1 MSGFVALLKKELKEQ
16 YRTHRFLI
24 VGAIFTLFGIG
35 TPLMLKFLPEI
46 LKLSGEN
53 LQITFTPPT
62 AVQSFTEFAG
72 TFGEIGI
79 VVAVLVGMGMVANE
93 LRNGTAVITLSK
105 PVSRAAFVSAKLTAI
120 SLTFL
125 AALTVAAAC
134 CSIYT
139 IWLIEDANII
149 PFIQLYFLLGLF
161 LVFCLAITVLF
172 SCLFKSSLA
181 AGGFAIAVII
191 GQIMLSGVPVIG
203 DYLPGKLLNWGT
215 GIITG
220 IDQNYWWAAGI
231 TVVFIIMAVYLGQ
244 YSLKRRE
251 I

>member
-1 MSGFVALLKKELKEQ
+1 MNGFVALLKKELKEQ
-16 YRTHRFLI
+16 YHTHRFLI
-24 VGAIFTLFGIG
+24 VGAIFTLFGVG
-35 TPLMLKFLPEI
+35 TPLLLKFLPEI

-53 LQITFTPPT
+53 LQITYTPPT

-72 TFGEIGI
+72 TFGQVGI

-105 PVSRAAFVSAKLTAI
+105 PIGRAAFVTAKLTAI

-125 AALTVAAAC
+125 LSLTVAASC
-134 CSIYT
+134 CFIYT
-139 IWLIEDANII
+139 IWLIEAASIGT
-149 PFIQLYFLLGLF
+149 FVQLYLLLGLF

-181 AGGFAIAVII
+181 AGGLAIAVII
-191 GQIMLSGVPVIG
+191 SQIMLSGVPVIG
-203 DYLPGKLLNWGT
+203 DYLPGKLLVWGT
-215 GIITG
+215 GIISG
-220 IDQNYWWAAGI
+220 FGQSYWWAVGI
-231 TVVFIIMAVYLGQ
+231 TVALIVLAVYIGQ

>member
-1 MSGFVALLKKELKEQ
+1 MNGFVALFKKELKEQ
-16 YRTHRFLI
+16 YRTHRLLI
-24 VGAIFTLFGIG
+24 VGAIFTLFGNG
-35 TPLMLKFLPEI
+35 TPLLLKFLPEI

-53 LQITFTPPT
+53 LQITITPPT

-105 PVSRAAFVSAKLTAI
+105 PVSRAAFVSAKLAAI

-125 AALTVAAAC
+125 GALAVAAAC
-134 CSIYT
+134 CFIYT
-139 IWLIEDANII
+139 IWLLEDADVI

-161 LVFCLAITVLF
+161 LVFCLAVTVLF

-181 AGGFAIAVII
+181 AGGLAIAVII
-191 GQIMLSGVPVIG
+191 GQLMLSGVPVIG
-203 DYLPGKLLNWGT
+203 DYLPGKLPAWGT
-215 GIITG
+215 DIVTG
-220 IDQNYWWAAGI
+220 IGQSYWWAVGVTLVLI
-231 TVVFIIMAVYLGQ
+231 VLAVYIGQ